1 MNFFEVTQTKR
12 TFFFILVD
20 ILLITFSVWLAFFLR
35 FEGEI
40 PSEYFSLIK
49 NFIILAVV
57 LILPIFYYFRLYHFT
72 WSFVSVSEISKLF
85 QALIIGFLFIGAIL
99 FFLKD
104 SVFSGF
110 PRSVILV
117 SLFLIFLTCGGV
129 RFSKRGLKELF
140 KKPSARGKRTLIIGA
155 GDAGEELARNILR
168 GKTNYNLIGFVDDN
182 SVKQGVSIHGIKV
195 LGKREDIP
203 EIVKKHN
210 IKEIILALPSA
221 PSKVARETVDVSR
234 KAGIREIKIIPSIRE
249 IIEGKITLGN
259 IRRLSVEDLLG
270 RKPVSLDK
278 TAIEK
283 FLSQKRVLVTGAAG
297 SIGGELCLQILK
309 FKPEKLIT
317 LDQNETGIFRLERK
331 LEKEFP
337 NEKRESYIADICD
350 KSKIDFIFRKERPE
364 IIFHAAA
371 YKHVPL
377 MEKHPEEAVRNNV
390 FGTETIADA
399 AVKHNAEKFVFI
411 STDKAVNPTS
421 VMGATKRTGEMICLF
436 KNGLTP
442 LDSEYLTGQAK
453 FCAVR
458 FGNVLDSQ
466 GNVIEIFKEQIKKG
480 GPVEITNPEMKRY
493 FMVTAEACLLVME
506 AGAKSEGGEIFV
518 LNMGEPVNILD
529 LAKEMVRLSGFEP
542 DKDIPIV
549 FTETRPGEK
558 FFEELYSR
566 NEVVH
571 ISQDIF
577 VLKSQKIDK
586 DNFERS
592 LQGLKKA
599 QENLEREKI
608 IEILKDLI
616 PEYKPHVK

>member
-1 MNFFEVTQTKR
+1 MNILKVTSRKR
-12 TFFFILVD
+12 TIFFVLVD
-20 ILLITFSVWLAFFLR
+20 ILLIAFSVWLAFFLR

-40 PSEYFSLIK
+40 PEKYFSLMGS
-49 NFIILAVV
+49 FTVLAVV

-72 WSFVSVSEISKLF
+72 WSFVSISEISKLL
-85 QALIIGFLFIGAIL
+85 QSLVISFLFIGAIL

-104 SVFSGF
+104 SAFSGF
-110 PRSVILV
+110 PRSVVLV
-117 SLFLIFLTCGGV
+117 SLFLIFLTCGGI

-168 GKTNYNLIGFVDDN
+168 GETPYKLVGFIDDN
-182 SVKQGVSIHGIKV
+182 PVKQGVSIHGIKI
-195 LGKREDIP
+195 LGKRKDIP
-203 EIVKKHN
+203 EI
-210 IKEIILALPSA
+210 IKECSVEEIILAFPSM
-221 PSKVARETVDVSR
+221 PSKIVRETVDVSR

-297 SIGGELCLQILK
+297 SIGRELCLQILK
-309 FKPEKLIT
+309 FNPEKLIA

-337 NEKRESYIADICD
+337 NERRESYIADICD
-350 KSKIDFIFRKERPE
+350 KSKIDFIFQKEKPE

-377 MEKHPEEAVRNNV
+377 MEKNPEEAVRNNV
-390 FGTETIADA
+390 FGTEAVADA
-399 AVKHNAEKFVFI
+399 AIKHNAEKFVFI

-421 VMGATKRTGEMICLF
+421 IMGATKRTGEMICLF

-442 LDSEYLTGQAK
+442 LDSEYLVGQAK

-480 GPVEITNPEMKRY
+480 GPVGITNPEMKRY

-529 LAKEMVRLSGFEP
+529 LAKEMIRLSGFEP

-558 FFEELYSR
+558 FFEELYSK
-566 NEVVH
+566 NEVVQ

-599 QENLEREKI
+599 QENLERERI
-608 IEILKDLI
+608 IEILKDFI
-616 PEYKPHVK
+616 PEYQPNR